1 MTGTKRGG
9 SSAGSYG
16 RVFANR
22 EARGLL
28 IAQAASDVGDQAARV
43 AIALL
48 VLART
53 GNLLYGALALAVS
66 YVPGVL
72 GEAVLGSL
80 ADRYPRRGIMLT
92 CDLVRMVIIGVLALL
107 AMGDVPLVAVFALLL
122 TSEFV
127 SLPFGTARASTY
139 PDVVVERADYVTV
152 QGLSRTV
159 HLATQVVGSVAGGAL
174 VDLLGPSRTLAIDA
188 ATFLV
193 SFVMIRLYVQ
203 VRAAADLPGTSP
215 RRLASDSW
223 GGLRE
228 LMGDPVRRSIT
239 LLGWGS
245 ALFLIAPEAIAL
257 AYRPGLAP
265 LVGGVLLA
273 AVPAGSAIGAIL
285 LPRVPLRD
293 QLRLLLPLAA
303 LSCLPLFATSVG
315 PPPLVAAALWFV
327 AGVLQAFV
335 LTVISAVT
343 MFTERPRRGRV
354 LGIASAG
361 FNAATALSFA
371 LVGWLATFTSIGP
384 ARAVSLAGA
393 GGLLTVALLRAIW
406 PAEAIDAAV

>member
-1 MTGTKRGG
+1 MLGI
-9 SSAGSYG
+9 
-16 RVFANR
+16 R

-28 IAQAASDVGDQAARV
+28 VAQAASEIGDQAARV

-48 VLART
+48 VLERT
-53 GNLLYGALALAVS
+53 GDLLYSALALAIA
-66 YVPGVL
+66 YVPGIL

-80 ADRYPRRGIMLT
+80 ADRYPRREIMLV
-92 CDLVRMVIIGVLALL
+92 CDLLRLVILGALAVLVMQSVSLL
-107 AMGDVPLVAVFALLL
+107 VVFALLL

-127 SLPFGTARASTY
+127 SLPFGTARASLF
-139 PDVVVERADYVTV
+139 PDVVPDRTDYVTV

-159 HLATQVVGSVAGGAL
+159 HLSTQVIGSVAGGGL
-174 VDLLGPSRTLAIDA
+174 VDLLGVSRTLAIDA
-188 ATFLV
+188 VTFLV
-193 SFVMIRLYVQ
+193 SFVMIRQYVL
-203 VRAAADLPGTSP
+203 RRPPTDEAGTSP
-215 RRLASDSW
+215 KRMARDFW
-223 GGLRE
+223 GGARE
-228 LMGDPVRRSIT
+228 LLGDPVRRSIT

-245 ALFLIAPEAIAL
+245 ALFLIAPEAVAL
-257 AYRPGLAP
+257 GYRPGLTP

-273 AVPAGSAIGAIL
+273 AVPAGSAVGALL

-303 LSCLPLFATSVG
+303 LSCLPLFATSIG

-343 MFTERPRRGRV
+343 MLTDRARRGRV

-361 FNAATALSFA
+361 FNAATAVSFA
-371 LVGWLATFTSIGP
+371 LVGWLAGFSGIGP

-393 GGLLTVALLRAIW
+393 GGLLTVALLRAAW
-406 PAEAIDAAV
+406 PSQAIDDAV